1 MIRCCNYFKYEY
13 YQKILLRISI
23 LNESSKKHE
32 VINEPIH
39 VLFDVWFSVSSHKK
53 HKNKKL
59 SVFFKKLF
67 AVGTFL
73 GRFVVNFHNCVPQTF
88 SAFKM

>member
-59 SVFFKKLF
+59 SVFKKNYLRLELS
-67 AVGTFL
+67 L
-73 GRFVVNFHNCVPQTF
+73 GSICC
-88 SAFKM
+88 